1 MKLFQ
6 NKHNLS
12 EAELVNL
19 TGRVPREM
27 EFLEFEENKESFV
40 LSRRAEF
47 KRRITNAFKQMSD
60 IEKHDFL
67 TNLDALFGL
76 QAYGARIRFNGS
88 AVDTGLFYRDG
99 LRYKCLS
106 NIASEMLMELFL
118 QNVQMDPVT
127 SKVYT
132 QQSNS

>member
-40 LSRRAEF
+40 LSREEEF
-47 KRRITNAFKQMSD
+47 KRRITNAFKQMS
-60 IEKHDFL
+60 
-67 TNLDALFGL
+67 
-76 QAYGARIRFNGS
+76 
-88 AVDTGLFYRDG
+88 
-99 LRYKCLS
+99 
-106 NIASEMLMELFL
+106 NI
-118 QNVQMDPVT
+118 
-127 SKVYT
+127 
-132 QQSNS
+132 